1 MDQDSESTVTSLDE
15 NTENLCDNPTR
26 DTLADGL
33 ISLFKPVVDQLDERV
48 RTTRFDFIFRLSTF
62 DRSVGRLLHFLV
74 FCSQTRS
81 RGAETAIGQF
91 DGAIEGNREDPTNT
105 ARVGCVRSEIDKYQA
120 QSDGGV

>member
-48 RTTRFDFIFRLSTF
+48 RTTRFDFISRLSIF
-62 DRSVGRLLHFLV
+62 DRPVGQLPNFLV
-74 FCSQTRS
+74 CSQTRT
-81 RGAETAIGQF
+81 RGAQTAIGQF
-91 DGAIEGNREDPTNT
+91 DSAIEGNREDPTNT